1 MRIANSTE
9 DATSGADVNKPHA
22 GEYAM
27 DSQGQ
32 FVKVIKRN
40 ASQLENPLL
49 DCSEEDEK
57 YNEEGRNSGRDA
69 DASYNA
75 KAKSKKS
82 SMPQSMEGKRMVA
95 LVGNS
100 DYVHEN

>member
-1 MRIANSTE
+1 MHRLGQSTE
-9 DATSGADVNKPHA
+9 DATSGEANKAHA

-32 FVKVIKRN
+32 FVKVIKRT

-49 DCSEEDEK
+49 DCSEEDESDDPVK
-57 YNEEGRNSGRDA
+57 KR
-69 DASYNA
+69 
-75 KAKSKKS
+75 SKKS

-95 LVGNS
+95 LVGS
-100 DYVHEN
+100 GDD

>member
-1 MRIANSTE
+1 MNNKGTSKMSNHNPSTIHRLGQSTE
-9 DATSGADVNKPHA
+9 DATSGEATKAHA

-32 FVKVIKRN
+32 FVKVIKRT

-57 YNEEGRNSGRDA
+57 SDDRVKKR
-69 DASYNA
+69 
-75 KAKSKKS
+75 SKKS

-95 LVGNS
+95 LVGS
-100 DYVHEN
+100 GDD